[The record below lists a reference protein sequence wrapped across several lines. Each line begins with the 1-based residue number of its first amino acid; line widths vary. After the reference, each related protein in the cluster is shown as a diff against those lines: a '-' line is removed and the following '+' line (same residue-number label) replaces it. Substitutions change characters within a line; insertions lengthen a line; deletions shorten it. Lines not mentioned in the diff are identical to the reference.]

1 MAEES
6 EVIDEALEP
15 GMAEASLVDETE
27 AIGGDTSG
35 DTSGDI
41 NSDIPAVDVDPFV
54 PESPSLLGD
63 GDTIR
68 QITMVVALLVCLVI
82 AVLIFLWANQPEM
95 RPLAKMEVEDMI
107 PILDTLERN
116 EIQYQLKVNVI
127 YVPEDQYQD
136 VKLLLLREGVS
147 MNPQDLKKN
156 YLAEDSGFGVSQ
168 RLEAARLKLEQEKN
182 LASTIEELKNVK
194 RAKVILALPKENVF
208 ARQQKSPSATVVVN
222 LKQTHSLEQE
232 EVDAIVDIVASAV
245 RGLNPLKVTVTD
257 QNGRLLNSGSQGLL
271 AARAKRELE
280 LAKKKE
286 QEYLEKIDAILIPI
300 LGRDDFIAQVDV
312 MMDFTSVEQTTK
324 RYNPDMPAIRSE
336 MLVENESKGGAT
348 SGIPGAL
355 TNQPPMESNIP
366 EEAVGENQQ
375 NLVPTTNHS
384 ESTRNYE
391 LDTTISHTK
400 QQIGVVRRVSVSV
413 AINYRLEEL
422 DIEDVGLNE
431 NLTEADATEADA
443 AEADATAEEGE
454 ASEEN
459 NAESGEDASAAETP
473 EFVRVPRTD
482 EELLGYRRLLEGAIG
497 FSQAR
502 GDVLEVVNLKF
513 LEEVDLP
520 KKEPMFWE
528 HPMFW
533 RTIKLAA
540 AVVIGVALI
549 FMIIRPLVMRLLKV
563 EEEEIMDEPPE
574 LATMEDDLAHDA
586 IGVLDDEDGKYSYSE
601 DGSID
606 IPDLHKDEDML
617 QAIRALVLN
626 EPELSIQVVRSW
638 LADNQ

>member
-6 EVIDEALEP
+6 KDTEETLEL
-15 GMAEASLVDETE
+15 GMAEDSLVEDTE
-27 AIGGDTSG
+27 AID
-35 DTSGDI
+35 DVNMGDI
-41 NSDIPAVDVDPFV
+41 NSGIAAVDVDPFV
-54 PESPSLLGD
+54 PEIPSLFGD

-68 QITMVVALLVCLVI
+68 QITMIIALLVCLVI
-82 AVLIFLWANQPEM
+82 AVLIFLWANQPEL

-107 PILDTLERN
+107 PILDTLEKN
-116 EIQYQLKVNVI
+116 DIEYKLKVNVI
-127 YVPEDQYQD
+127 YVPENQYQD

-147 MNPQDLKKN
+147 MNPKDLKKN

-168 RLEAARLKLEQEKN
+168 RLETARLKLEQEKN
-182 LASTIEELKNVK
+182 VAATIEELKNVK

-208 ARQQKSPSATVVVN
+208 ARKQKAPSATVVLN
-222 LKQTHSLEQE
+222 LRQTHSLEQE

-257 QNGRLLNSGSQGLL
+257 QNGRLLNSGSQDIL

-286 QEYLEKIDAILIPI
+286 REYLEKIDSILIPI
-300 LGRDDFIAQVDV
+300 LGRDDYIAQVDV

-366 EEAVGENQQ
+366 QEAVGENAQ
-375 NLVPTTNHS
+375 NMVPTTNHS
-384 ESTRNYE
+384 EATRNYE

-413 AINYRLEEL
+413 AINYRLEEQE
-422 DIEDVGLNE
+422 IEDVGLDE
-431 NLTEADATEADA
+431 DFGDDTEEAASDEAASEADA
-443 AEADATAEEGE
+443 AEEEDTETAEEE
-454 ASEEN
+454 SEE
-459 NAESGEDASAAETP
+459 EKIP
-473 EFVRVPRTD
+473 QYIRVPRTD

-513 LEEVDLP
+513 LEEIEIP
-520 KKEPMFWE
+520 KIEPMFWE

-540 AVVIGVALI
+540 AVIIGIALI
-549 FMIIRPLVMRLLKV
+549 FIIIRPLVMRLLKV
-563 EEEEIMDEPPE
+563 EEDDLVDDVHE

-638 LADNQ
+638 LADD